1 MVNKPGINSR
11 FWQNPLLQLLPSGR
25 LRGDGRGE
33 HGKASTLCISLRR
46 VIDVQRFS
54 HFDRAMMR
62 ILHSVNIKVVALFKG
77 FEPKMLMDCPT
88 SSQPG
93 D

>member
-1 MVNKPGINSR
+1 MVVEA
-11 FWQNPLLQLLPSGR
+11 WGR
-25 LRGDGRGE
+25 QAPY
-33 HGKASTLCISLRR
+33 ASLSFRR

-77 FEPKMLMDCPT
+77 FEPKMLMDWPT
-88 SSQPG
+88 TSQPG